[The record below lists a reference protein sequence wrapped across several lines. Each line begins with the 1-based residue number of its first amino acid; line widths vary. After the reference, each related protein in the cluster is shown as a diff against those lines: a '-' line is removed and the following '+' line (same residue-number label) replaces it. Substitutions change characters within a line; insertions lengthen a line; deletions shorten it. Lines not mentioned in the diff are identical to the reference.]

1 MVGPR
6 LSVGVRKGDRG
17 SPAVPT
23 RAVQAI
29 HGIAEQSEREGEAV
43 VGVLSHEIEKSE
55 HVGGKKVA
63 FNLMD
68 KQGMVLG
75 EGGK

>member
-1 MVGPR
+1 VLGLER
-6 LSVGVRKGDRG
+6 ETEVHS
-17 SPAVPT
+17 AVPT

-43 VGVLSHEIEKSE
+43 VGVLSHDIEKSE